1 MGPKECF
8 VGWIWWRKERR
19 LKLTRQPYVFG
30 PSHCNDGIAIPWDRE
45 TVALTDFQKSD
56 ITQTQ
61 STKCLFR
68 SAVSDRDDTNW

>member
-30 PSHCNDGIAIPWDRE
+30 PSHCNDGIAIPWDRK

-61 STKCLFR
+61 HTKCFFR